1 MTYAEPQKQP
11 VVVNHSAPK
20 ATVVPILN
28 YENVAKA
35 ISWLNGAFGF
45 TERLRAARHDGAVM
59 HAQLSIGEG
68 AIMLGAAGGELYGS
82 LVCAGGLASD

>member
-35 ISWLNGAFGF
+35 LYWQ
-45 TERLRAARHDGAVM
+45 T
-59 HAQLSIGEG
+59 SIGG
-68 AIMLGAAGGELYGS
+68 TGRGGVS
-82 LVCAGGLASD
+82 VIA